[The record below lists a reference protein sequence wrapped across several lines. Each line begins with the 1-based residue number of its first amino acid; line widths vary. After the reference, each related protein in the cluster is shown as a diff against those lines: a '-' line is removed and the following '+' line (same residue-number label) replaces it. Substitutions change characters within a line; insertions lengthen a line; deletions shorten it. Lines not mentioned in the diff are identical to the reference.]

1 MQDKFKVFLKGIVL
15 PLVSYIVIN
24 FIVGFIMFMIK
35 VLIGLIEN
43 YNNSGITYYD
53 KNYLLYSLLES
64 DGFLTNSIIITG
76 ISAIIFFL
84 IFYFKNF
91 KNFLSSVNTEEK
103 EFDKNNTKHILMLSF
118 GSSLFFNILLLYVL
132 PFTQNNEKVMQMSE
146 EIYNMNIF
154 LAIFIVSIIIP
165 LTEELLMRGYIY
177 NSFKFIFNDYVG
189 IFGSALLFG
198 IIHGNITQGIYA
210 FILGIMLAVIYKT
223 YKNIKYCF
231 IFHISANFFILL
243 LGPIMVLTDIRGKIF
258 LLFISFSI
266 MVLSIYRIYLYYKND
281 NI

>member
-118 GSSLFFNILLLYVL
+118 GSSLFFNILLLYD
-132 PFTQNNEKVMQMSE
+132 S
-146 EIYNMNIF
+146 IF
-154 LAIFIVSIIIP
+154 F
-165 LTEELLMRGYIY
+165 
-177 NSFKFIFNDYVG
+177 
-189 IFGSALLFG
+189 
-198 IIHGNITQGIYA
+198 
-210 FILGIMLAVIYKT
+210 
-223 YKNIKYCF
+223 
-231 IFHISANFFILL
+231 
-243 LGPIMVLTDIRGKIF
+243 
-258 LLFISFSI
+258 
-266 MVLSIYRIYLYYKND
+266 
-281 NI
+281 